1 MEPIDDWQWQMA
13 NRITDVAALRKYVE
27 ISEEQA
33 LEIDAAG
40 KKFRWAITPY
50 YASLMDRSDVNCPIR
65 KQAIPSILELQCS
78 RGVQDPLQEETQSPA
93 PGLIHRYPDRVAFT
107 VSSEYAMYC
116 RHCTRKRFVGQP
128 VQRTNWS
135 AIKAGIEYIRKTEV
149 IRDVLITGGDP
160 FILSDD
166 RLERILKEL
175 RAIDHVEIIRF
186 GTRTACTMP
195 QRITAKLCEM
205 LAKYHPVWVN
215 THFNHPRELTEE
227 ADQAVD
233 RLLRAGIPVGNQSVL
248 LRGINDSIDTMK
260 KLLHGLLKMRVRPY
274 YLYQC
279 DPVIGT
285 EHFWTPLEAGLDLID
300 QLQGY
305 TTGLAVPQFIV
316 DSPIG
321 KIPLTRPRLLGLTQD
336 HAVLRNYEGK
346 TITISYPLQ
355 IELQEMVAPACP

>member
-1 MEPIDDWQWQMA
+1 MA
-13 NRITDVAALRKYVE
+13 NRITDVAALSQYVDLTEAEASE
-27 ISEEQA
+27 INTVGS
-33 LEIDAAG
+33 
-40 KKFRWAITPY
+40 KFRWAITPY
-50 YASLMDRSDVNCPIR
+50 YASLMDRRNVNCPIR
-65 KQAIPSILELQCS
+65 KQAIPSILELRCF
-78 RGVQDPLQEETQSPA
+78 RGLQDPLHEETQSPA
-93 PGLIHRYPDRVAFT
+93 PGLIHRYPDRVALT
-107 VSSEYAMYC
+107 VSSVCAVYC

-128 VQRTNWS
+128 VPRTTWS
-135 AIKAGIEYIRKTEV
+135 AVSAGIEYIRQTEA

-160 FILSDD
+160 FILPDE

-175 RAIDHVEIIRF
+175 RSIDHVEIIRF
-186 GTRTACTMP
+186 GTRTPCTMP
-195 QRITAKLCEM
+195 QRITTKLCDM

-227 ADQAVD
+227 AAQAVD

-248 LRGINDSIDTMK
+248 LRGINDDIDTMK

-285 EHFWTPLEAGLDLID
+285 EHFWTPLETGLDLID

-305 TTGLAVPQFIV
+305 TTGFAVPQFIV

-321 KIPLTRPRLLGLTQD
+321 KIPVSRSRLLELTED

-346 TITISYPLQ
+346 TITISYPMQLHSHS
-355 IELQEMVAPACP
+355 ILPAACQ